1 MLEFARVRVAL
12 AAGGQPLFEW
22 LRRSRPHDIQ
32 RNTTVSI
39 LASSLALGSAD
50 YTWRRSALCRDTDP
64 ELFFP
69 IGTTGQ
75 ALLQISRAKEVCC
88 ECPVKFECL
97 DFAMETNQD
106 TGIWGGTSE
115 EERRQ
120 MRREVAARARAARL
134 AAHQSAASNNPAAH
148 QSAASNNTATN
159 QGAASSPLLEEEPA
173 DQ

>member
-1 MLEFARVRVAL
+1 M
-12 AAGGQPLFEW
+12 
-22 LRRSRPHDIQ
+22 
-32 RNTTVSI
+32 SI

-50 YTWRRSALCRDTDP
+50 YSWRRNALCRDTDP

-69 IGTTGQ
+69 VGTTGQ
-75 ALLQISRAKEVCC
+75 ALLQISRAKDVCC
-88 ECPVKFECL
+88 ECPVKVKCL

-120 MRREVAARARAARL
+120 MRREAAARARAARL
-134 AAHQSAASNNPAAH
+134 AANNMQPRNSVVGNTISNHLNGESADVF
-148 QSAASNNTATN
+148 
-159 QGAASSPLLEEEPA
+159 SPLAEEELA